1 MNYKGDLVVSRFNE
15 DISWLSQ
22 IKGFNTFIYNKGNQL
37 ERSISLPNIGREVHT
52 YLYHI
57 INNYDNLSDWT
68 FFTQGHPFDHVKN
81 YTNILNNFNSRRFN
95 PTLRVSEGVFFLSG
109 GVFNMT
115 LFSKSNGNPHDPG
128 TLNLNK
134 IWLDLFQDDPLE
146 LYPFTAGAIFIAN
159 RDSIKLRSKKFYEKC
174 LELSI
179 TRDRGPWEF
188 ERIFPSIFNPE
199 FKSKI

>member
-37 ERSISLPNIGREVHT
+37 ERSISLPNIGREAHT

-68 FFTQGHPFDHVKN
+68 FFTQGHPFDHVKS
-81 YTNILNNFNSRRFN
+81 YLTILNEFTGEEFNS
-95 PTLRVSEGVFFLSG
+95 TLKVNEGVHFLSD
-109 GVFNMT
+109 GVFNRT
-115 LFSKSNGNPHDPG
+115 LFSKPNGNPHHTN
-128 TLNLNK
+128 TLNLDD
-134 IWLDLFQDDPLE
+134 IWLNLFQDNPIE
-146 LYPFTAGAIFIAN
+146 LYPFTAGAIFIVN
-159 RDSIKLRSKKFYEKC
+159 RNSIKLRSKKFYERC

-179 TRDRGPWEF
+179 NRDHSPWEF